1 VSWRERVWTRVWEAC
16 SADSRDRRRS
26 SVLVLDDGAGDVG
39 SGMAEGVVDVD
50 ERI

>member
-1 VSWRERVWTRVWEAC
+1 
-16 SADSRDRRRS
+16 
-26 SVLVLDDGAGDVG
+26 LVLDDGAGDVG